1 MYIINNGKY
10 NLIDLNLFSYKI
22 ECNLFLTKDC
32 SNNIREKALFL
43 FYIWKKLPL
52 NDKTNS
58 TLKYKYTKELFK
70 L

>member
-10 NLIDLNLFSYKI
+10 NLLTLNLISYKV
-22 ECNLFLTKDC
+22 ECNVFLTKDC
-32 SNNIREKALFL
+32 SNIIRDKILFL

-52 NDKTNS
+52 GNKANS
-58 TLKYKYTKELFK
+58 TLKYKYSKELFK